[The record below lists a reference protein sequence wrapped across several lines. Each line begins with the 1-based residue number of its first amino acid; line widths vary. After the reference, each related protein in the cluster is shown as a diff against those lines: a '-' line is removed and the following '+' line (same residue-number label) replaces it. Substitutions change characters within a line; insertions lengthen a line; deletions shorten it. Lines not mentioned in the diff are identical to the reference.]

1 MALEIKFRSLELLL
15 CPPALVSLMPPSGGG
30 ELSRLQPAPCSL
42 VYLFLFP
49 FPWVLEGHTKAGER
63 NIKRERSLLFS
74 HVDSESNKIVFNKE
88 KKSPP
93 FYSIL
98 SNPSSFSHIS
108 LSLPTPPTLNKHTF
122 TRTYQNHIISC
133 GTFSLLLTF

>member
-93 FYSIL
+93 FLQHPFKPLFFFPHL
-98 SNPSSFSHIS
+98 SVSPHAPHPQQTHIHTY
-108 LSLPTPPTLNKHTF
+108 LPKSYH
-122 TRTYQNHIISC
+122 
-133 GTFSLLLTF
+133 